1 MRTHR
6 DAVELAKICAF
17 NARIATTKE
26 VAAELWRLAKQY
38 VAEAGELDGSKQPD
52 LGDLPLWLK

>member
-26 VAAELWRLAKQY
+26 IAAELWRLAKQY
-38 VAEAGELDGSKQPD
+38 QAEAGDGSKQPD

>member
-26 VAAELWRLAKQY
+26 VAAELWATGKT
-38 VAEAGELDGSKQPD
+38 V
-52 LGDLPLWLK
+52 LG

>member
-6 DAVELAKICAF
+6 DAVELAKICAS

-38 VAEAGELDGSKQPD
+38 
-52 LGDLPLWLK
+52 